1 VRRIVSPKLELSD
14 CRIVL
19 VTVTC
24 LPEHCL
30 FVVSYS
36 AQAVS
41 SVSVFDAG
49 TLDKLPKL
57 HHGVSRAMAAQDF
70 IVCVHNCAL

>member
-1 VRRIVSPKLELSD
+1 MSATLVRLQLNTTTSCPL
-14 CRIVL
+14 
-19 VTVTC
+19 
-24 LPEHCL
+24 
-30 FVVSYS
+30 VVSYS

-41 SVSVFDAG
+41 SVTVYGAG

-57 HHGVSRAMAAQDF
+57 HHGVPRAMAAQDF